1 MVTDEEQVED
11 LKKWWQRNGRHVTTG
26 AVIGL
31 AAVLGLRAWW
41 DYQERQRLSAST
53 EYEQFQAEFSQGNT
67 DAVLRRGNYLIENY
81 SGTPYAVIA
90 ALTLAKVHVDR
101 GELPAAKQQLQWVV
115 DKAKAPELV
124 HIARLRLARVIA
136 AEGDPAAAIK
146 VLESVDAGM
155 FAASYDELKGDL
167 YVAAGDRDQARA
179 AYRKAIAELNS
190 GAGSDLVQMK
200 LDDLG
205 AEG

>member
-1 MVTDEEQVED
+1 
-11 LKKWWQRNGRHVTTG
+11 
-26 AVIGL
+26 
-31 AAVLGLRAWW
+31 
-41 DYQERQRLSAST
+41 
-53 EYEQFQAEFSQGNT
+53 
-67 DAVLRRGNYLIENY
+67 
-81 SGTPYAVIA
+81 
-90 ALTLAKVHVDR
+90 
-101 GELPAAKQQLQWVV
+101 
-115 DKAKAPELV
+115 
-124 HIARLRLARVIA
+124 VIA

-167 YVAAGDRDQARA
+167 YAAAGDRDQARA

>member
-1 MVTDEEQVED
+1 MTDEDQLED
-11 LKKWWQRNGRHVTTG
+11 FKKWWQRNGRSVTTG

-41 DYQERQRLSAST
+41 NYQERQRESAST
-53 EYEQFQAEFSQGNT
+53 EYEQFQSDFAQGNIES
-67 DAVLRRGNYLIENY
+67 VLKRGNYLIENY

-90 ALTLAKVHVDR
+90 ALTLAKVHVDH

-115 DKAKAPELV
+115 DKAKEPELV

-146 VLESVDAGM
+146 LLEGVDAGA

-167 YVAAGDRDQARA
+167 YAAAGDRDKARA
-179 AYRKAIAELNS
+179 AYHKTITELNA